1 MGFMDMTRPFHN
13 PRVEKTGME
22 ATMFG
27 LRYQGC
33 VGNKLVPAKR
43 QIGFVSRA
51 NVKSFGASA
60 QRVSPGRF
68 TAQQMTMAVLFHASC
83 AG

>member
-1 MGFMDMTRPFHN
+1 
-13 PRVEKTGME
+13 V
-22 ATMFG
+22 
-27 LRYQGC
+27 Q
-33 VGNKLVPAKR
+33 VKR

-51 NVKSFGASA
+51 NVKSFGASV

-68 TAQQMTMAVLFHASC
+68 AAQQMTMAVLCHPSC